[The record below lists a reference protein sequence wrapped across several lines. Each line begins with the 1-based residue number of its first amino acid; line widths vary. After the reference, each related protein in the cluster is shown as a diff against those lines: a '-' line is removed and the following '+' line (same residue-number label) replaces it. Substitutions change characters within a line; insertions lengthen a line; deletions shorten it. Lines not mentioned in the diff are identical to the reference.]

1 MLALYVI
8 LGAVIGY
15 LFGSISVSVIISKVA
30 FKGDVREHGS
40 GNAGATNMARV
51 YGISGGLLVLL
62 GDFLKT
68 IVACTVALLICEQ
81 KYDEFCLMATGIGCV
96 LGHAYPVFFG
106 FKGGKGVTVGAAVA
120 LMIDWKVLAFIVIVF
135 VVTFIL
141 THIVSISSVMGAIG
155 LVTITTVCYIL
166 NLCGVGFDYFA
177 NFTLQR
183 LCLGVVASIISIWLH
198 RGNILRLLKGEEKKF
213 TFKKKEKPQHTAC
226 ETAVTNTKR

>member
-8 LGAVIGY
+8 LGTIIGY
-15 LFGSISVSVIISKVA
+15 LFGSISVSVIISKIA
-30 FKGDVREHGS
+30 FKSDVREHGS

-68 IVACTVALLICEQ
+68 IIACAIALLICEE
-81 KYDEFCLMATGIGCV
+81 KYEEFCLMATGIGCV
-96 LGHAYPVFFG
+96 LGHAYPIFFG

-120 LMIDWKVLAFIVIVF
+120 LMIDWKVLSFIVIVF

-155 LVTITTVCYIL
+155 LMAITTVCYIL
-166 NLCGVGFDYFA
+166 NLCGVGFEYFA

-183 LCLGVVASIISIWLH
+183 LCLGVVASVISIWLH
-198 RGNILRLLKGEEKKF
+198 RGNILRLLRGEEKKF
-213 TFKKKEKPQHTAC
+213 TFKKKDRAQAVSC
-226 ETAVTNTKR
+226 ETAVTKNKR

>member
-68 IVACTVALLICEQ
+68 IIACTIALLICEAQ
-81 KYDEFCLMATGIGCV
+81 YDEFCLMVTGIGCV

-120 LMIDWKVLAFIVIVF
+120 LMIDWKVLAFIVIIF

-155 LVTITTVCYIL
+155 LMTITMTCYVL

-183 LCLGVVASIISIWLH
+183 LFLGIVASVISIWLH

-213 TFKKKEKPQHTAC
+213 TFKKKAKPQTTVC

>member
-68 IVACTVALLICEQ
+68 IVACTIALLICEQ

>member
-183 LCLGVVASIISIWLH
+183 LCLGIVASIISIWLH